1 MVELIIVIVL
11 TSILGTFVFQIFTQ
25 CLVAQRKIQ
34 VRKEHSDDAV
44 LVLDQLGR
52 ELRQAVLTSID
63 VQTATKGKVLSFRK
77 IVSGAAN
84 GHYLL
89 YGLYS
94 SEDKL
99 VRVVHTTPNAIDA
112 TARTNVISDFDN
124 NNGIIVAKD
133 VSGFVPDDPGV
144 ISLTFNG
151 ENSPRT
157 TSVYIRNN

>member
-89 YGLYS
+89 YGLYG

-99 VRVVHTTPNAIDA
+99 VRLVETAPTTSNPNERNALI
-112 TARTNVISDFDN
+112 TSFNN

-133 VSGFVPDDPGV
+133 VSAFVPDDPGV